1 MFKRCIEEEDLS
13 QLLSNGTIIEEYK
26 DDFPFP
32 SVLINGV
39 TGKNRPLHA
48 VIGIDSGSH
57 RLFLITIYE
66 PDPEKWSE
74 NYNKRVTPWNVQS
87 AGMAIRSKAIS
98 QSFLRG
104 NNPQSCLK
112 MFLLKFAK
120 TVVRNIY
127 PKKPTG
133 NYYTKPRKRLT
144 EA

>member
-1 MFKRCIEEEDLS
+1 MAKQLSEYLKSSPDAWSIEYRVHATQRMFKRCIEEEDLS

-74 NYNKRVTPWNVQS
+74 NYNKRVTP
-87 AGMAIRSKAIS
+87 
-98 QSFLRG
+98 
-104 NNPQSCLK
+104 
-112 MFLLKFAK
+112 
-120 TVVRNIY
+120 
-127 PKKPTG
+127 
-133 NYYTKPRKRLT
+133 
-144 EA
+144 